1 MTKTIQPAVRIGV
14 VAASLDIVG
23 GQGIQA
29 DALVTHLRA
38 EGVDVSVVPVNP
50 RFPRPLAWIRRVPVL
65 RTIVNELFYLP
76 SLVSLRSADV
86 VHVFSASYW
95 SFLLG
100 PVPAML
106 MARLFRK
113 RVVLNYHSGEADDHL
128 SRWGVLVH
136 PGLRLAHAIVV
147 PSRYLHDVFARHGY
161 HADVIPNI
169 VDTSAFRY
177 RERKMTGPHLLSTRN
192 LESHYG
198 VDVIVRAYELVKHR
212 YPGATLTV
220 AGYGREEGPL
230 QSLART
236 RQLRDVRF
244 VGRQEP
250 EEMPG
255 LYDRSEIFLNA
266 SVVDNQP
273 VSVLEAFAA
282 GLPVISTSTG
292 DLINMIG
299 HDCGV
304 VVPPADPAAMADA
317 VAALIERPRVATR
330 IARRARRTLDAHTWN
345 HVRAAWHAVYRR
357 PEALARCAST
367 DMYVSESR

>member
-147 PSRYLHDVFARHGY
+147 PSR
-161 HADVIPNI
+161 
-169 VDTSAFRY
+169 
-177 RERKMTGPHLLSTRN
+177 
-192 LESHYG
+192 
-198 VDVIVRAYELVKHR
+198 
-212 YPGATLTV
+212 
-220 AGYGREEGPL
+220 
-230 QSLART
+230 
-236 RQLRDVRF
+236 
-244 VGRQEP
+244 
-250 EEMPG
+250 
-255 LYDRSEIFLNA
+255 
-266 SVVDNQP
+266 
-273 VSVLEAFAA
+273 
-282 GLPVISTSTG
+282 
-292 DLINMIG
+292 
-299 HDCGV
+299 
-304 VVPPADPAAMADA
+304 
-317 VAALIERPRVATR
+317 
-330 IARRARRTLDAHTWN
+330 
-345 HVRAAWHAVYRR
+345 
-357 PEALARCAST
+357 
-367 DMYVSESR
+367 